1 MIEKIEASLFFS
13 FFFPIKQ
20 LFIEIAMLP
29 VKILVK
35 NLDTFRTEDVCQKDQ
50 ILTRSVAISAPLFQ
64 PLREER
70 QTQRRQRSPTHTFPH
85 TLPYTPVPSRCS

>member
-1 MIEKIEASLFFS
+1 MF
-13 FFFPIKQ
+13 
-20 LFIEIAMLP
+20 P

-35 NLDTFRTEDVCQKDQ
+35 NLDTFRIEDVCHKDK

-70 QTQRRQRSPTHTFPH
+70 QTQGRHRSPTHTS
-85 TLPYTPVPSRCS
+85 PYTPVPSGCS